1 VTWLPFSNIGMS
13 FGLDGFSLLLVLL
26 TGFLTP
32 ICLLLSW
39 NFSVESNLKQ
49 FNIAFLVLESILFGV
64 FCSLDILVF
73 YVFFEAVL
81 IPMYFVI
88 GVFGSKKRRVRA
100 SYLLFLYTLFSSMF
114 MFIAILMIYLSF
126 GTTDYQTLKTV
137 QFDPFFERF
146 CWFAFFLSFAVKM
159 PLLPFHVWL
168 PEAHSEAPTAGSVI
182 LAGVLLKLG
191 GFGFLR
197 YSVGMF
203 PEASA
208 FFTPFIFSVSVF
220 GVIYASITTL
230 QQVDLKK
237 IIAYSSVGHMAL
249 VTIGIFSCNSQG
261 ILGSILLMLSHGI
274 VSAALFLCVGILY
287 ERHQTR
293 IIRYYS
299 GLIHTMPLFSV
310 FFFCFSLANIGLP
323 GTVSFIGEFLVFV
336 GCFEI
341 NSLAALLSGSGLIL
355 GAGYGLWLL
364 NRLLLGNSKILAFF
378 TLKDLTRYEF
388 FMLLPFLLLTL
399 VLGLFPSFLIT
410 YITVY

>member
-1 VTWLPFSNIGMS
+1 MTWLPFSNIGMS

-261 ILGSILLMLSHGI
+261 IIGSILLMLSHGI

-399 VLGLFPSFLIT
+399 VFGLFPSFLIT

>member
-64 FCSLDILVF
+64 FCSLDVLVF